1 MIEAI
6 GSRMTKNYDEHGDLG
21 ENLNELRRNIFE
33 LEGTEDDKKKQKTG
47 NKQGGRKSR
56 KRTRRSRR
64 RRNQK
69 GGSSIN
75 YSSPSPQHAVPW
87 ATGPVSIQK
96 MPPTCFDNYNH
107 YTGDYKK

>member
-1 MIEAI
+1 M
-6 GSRMTKNYDEHGDLG
+6 
-21 ENLNELRRNIFE
+21 
-33 LEGTEDDKKKQKTG
+33 
-47 NKQGGRKSR
+47 
-56 KRTRRSRR
+56 
-64 RRNQK
+64 NQR

-107 YTGDYKK
+107 YTGEYKK